1 EKEKKEK
8 IDVKPRRDLITAPH
22 FVFWIK
28 ELLAEKY
35 GEKMV
40 DEGGLRV
47 TTTWDLDIQRKAEE
61 AVEAGSKKLDQYN
74 ANNAALVALDP
85 KRGQVVAMVGS
96 KDYFNLDIDGN
107 VNVTLSARQPGS
119 AFKPIVYATA
129 FKQKYN
135 PAFTLFDLPT
145 DFGGGYSP
153 NNYDGNFRGPLT
165 MRAALSNSL
174 NIPAVKT
181 LALVGVKNA
190 IKTAEDLGITTLTDP
205 NRYGLALVLG
215 GGEVKPIELTNA
227 FSAFVASGKVS
238 PINPILKIE
247 DRKGKVLEEYP
258 DDKIKA
264 SQALDA
270 QAAYQ
275 IYNVLSDSEARKM
288 IFGFTN
294 ALNIAGHKAAVKTG
308 TTQEYRDA
316 WTVGG
321 TPALVTGV
329 WVGNTRN
336 ENMKK
341 GADGSVLAAPIWN
354 RFMTETMRT
363 WGAEYPERPAGLAEI
378 EVDKLSNKL
387 PTEHSPEIIKDLF
400 ASWQVPKEKDNIH
413 IKIKVNKLN
422 GKLATNDTPSELI
435 EERLYT
441 NIHSELPNSPGWENT
456 VLEWAR
462 GTGINNFPPT
472 EKDDSY
478 TSQNKPNINISAPKE
493 NGNVQGVMEIKAEAS
508 AGYGIDNVEFYLD
521 NNKIGEKK
529 EPPFVLS
536 FDFSG
541 QSVGAHKLKAKVID
555 KNGGSGWHEINVSV
569 PADSNPP
576 VISNISYF
584 AAGSTAAFHWT
595 TNEPADS
602 QVEYGLTPAL
612 GAFSILTPT
621 PLTAHVVELGG
632 LQVKTP
638 YFFRA
643 RSKDAAGN
651 LGLSGI
657 YSLTTQ

>member
-1 EKEKKEK
+1 
-8 IDVKPRRDLITAPH
+8 
-22 FVFWIK
+22 
-28 ELLAEKY
+28 
-35 GEKMV
+35 
-40 DEGGLRV
+40 
-47 TTTWDLDIQRKAEE
+47 
-61 AVEAGSKKLDQYN
+61 
-74 ANNAALVALDP
+74 
-85 KRGQVVAMVGS
+85 
-96 KDYFNLDIDGN
+96 
-107 VNVTLSARQPGS
+107 
-119 AFKPIVYATA
+119 
-129 FKQKYN
+129 
-135 PAFTLFDLPT
+135 
-145 DFGGGYSP
+145 
-153 NNYDGNFRGPLT
+153 NYDGNFRGPLT

-215 GGEVKPIELTNA
+215 GGEVKPIELANA

-529 EPPFVLS
+529 EPPFSLS

-632 LQVKTP
+632 LQTKTP